1 MATLSYTIT
10 ITPNDYDSTVTIV
23 LKIGDRFLESNSFS
37 TITIPQ
43 TTDSYKVYKD
53 IKFNSSGI
61 NFRVYANKDGMIWN
75 GRTYSNGSLMFSMN
89 NRTSATETVTNS
101 RVYYSIYITTTDGG
115 TYSIPQEYA
124 EKDEKVW
131 LTTIPNT
138 GYHLDKVLSNID
150 FIDNWHFNFDTDK
163 NNFIMPESEVS
174 IKINFK
180 EIEPY
185 QGKIMLN
192 DTQKY
197 FVYTNGYKCNIYTN
211 GKRFT

>member
-37 TITIPQ
+37 TMTIPQ
-43 TTDSYKVYKD
+43 TVDNYKIYKD
-53 IKFNSSGI
+53 IKFNSDGVNSK
-61 NFRVYANKDGMIWN
+61 VYANKDGMIWN

-89 NRTSATETVTNS
+89 NRTSATQTVTNS
-101 RVYYSIYITTTDGG
+101 RVYYSIYITTTEGG
-115 TYSIPQEYA
+115 TYLIPQEYA
-124 EKDEKVW
+124 EKDERVW

-150 FIDNWHFNFDTDK
+150 FIDNWNFNFDTDK
-163 NNFIMPESEVS
+163 NSFIMPESEVS
-174 IKINFK
+174 IQINFEK
-180 EIEPY
+180 IGPY

-192 DTQKY
+192 DAQKY
-197 FVYTNGYKCNIYTN
+197 FVYTNGYKCNVYTN
-211 GKRFT
+211 NKRFV